1 MHVIIYHIIIL
12 YTIEVKVVTFP
23 SAYSILSVRSKKFS
37 APAVVRII
45 CVKLF
50 KFTMYIYMTCE
61 KLSLMCTRSHKGV
74 G

>member
-1 MHVIIYHIIIL
+1 MCAAVHVIIYHIIIL

-23 SAYSILSVRSKKFS
+23 S
-37 APAVVRII
+37 VVRIM
-45 CVKLF
+45 CVKIF
-50 KFTMYIYMTCE
+50 KFTMYIIYMTCE